1 MANIKSQIKRNR
13 QNERHRKQNAQ
24 SKSAIR
30 TASKKILKATE
41 TTETKSAPDEL
52 KGLYLKFVRI
62 IDRAAGNRVIHK
74 KTAARKKSRL
84 AKRINTA
91 LKNLS

>member
-1 MANIKSQIKRNR
+1 LANIKSQIKRNK
-13 QNERHRKQNAQ
+13 QNEAHRLKNVQ
-24 SKSAIR
+24 SKSSIR
-30 TASKKILKATE
+30 TASKNVIKAAE
-41 TTETKSAPDEL
+41 SKSTPDEL
-52 KGLYLKFVRI
+52 KKIYLKFVRI
-62 IDRAAGNRVIHK
+62 IDRAADNRVVHK

>member
-1 MANIKSQIKRNR
+1 MANIKSQIKRNK
-13 QNERHRKQNAQ
+13 QNEAHRLKNVQ
-24 SKSAIR
+24 SKSSIR
-30 TASKKILKATE
+30 TASKNVIKAAE
-41 TTETKSAPDEL
+41 SKSTPDEL
-52 KGLYLKFVRI
+52 KKIYLKFVRI
-62 IDRAAGNRVIHK
+62 IDRAAGNRVVHK

>member
-13 QNERHRKQNAQ
+13 QNESHRKKNAQ
-24 SKSAIR
+24 IKSSIR
-30 TASKKILKATE
+30 TASKKVLKASE
-41 TTETKSAPDEL
+41 SKSTPDEL

-62 IDRAAGNRVIHK
+62 IDRAAGNRVVHK

-84 AKRINTA
+84 AKRVNTA